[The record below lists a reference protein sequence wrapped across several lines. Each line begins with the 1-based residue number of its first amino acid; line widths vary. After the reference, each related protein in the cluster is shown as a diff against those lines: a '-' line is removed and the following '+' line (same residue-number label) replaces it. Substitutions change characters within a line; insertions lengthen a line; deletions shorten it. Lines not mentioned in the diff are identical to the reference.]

1 MTGYLSAP
9 LSSSYPTKQFLSS
22 SSSSS
27 LDEEEQLQLLQQQT
41 KDQIK
46 SLLTRLQCYDLTKA
60 ELVMIIN
67 LAPEE
72 LGLLDCLIEECD
84 LRFSEDDQQ
93 GILEVVRDVLLPKK
107 EGEGGE

>member
-1 MTGYLSAP
+1 MTEYLSAAP
-9 LSSSYPTKQFLSS
+9 LSS

-27 LDEEEQLQLLQQQT
+27 SNPFSSSSLEEGEGEQQQT

-84 LRFSEDDQQ
+84 LRFSDDEQQ

-107 EGEGGE
+107 KEGEEEGEE